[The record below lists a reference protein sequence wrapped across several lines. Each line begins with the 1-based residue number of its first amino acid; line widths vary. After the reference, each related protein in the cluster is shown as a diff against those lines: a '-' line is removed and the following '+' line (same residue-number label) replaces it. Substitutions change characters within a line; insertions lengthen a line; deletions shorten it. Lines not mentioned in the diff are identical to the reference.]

1 MYEIKYNISVLGSG
15 AWGTAL
21 AQLISKNNSVLMWVK
36 EKSVKNDINQNHL
49 NKKYLPGIK
58 LNKKIIGTNNLDDLK
73 YSEIIF
79 LTVPVQYMS
88 SILKKIKKII
98 KKNVIFVCCSKGIE
112 MNSLRLPSQIVAS
125 YFPKHSIAVLSG
137 PNFAEEVS
145 RSMPAATLIASNKMA
160 TSKKIASIVQT
171 KLFRPYISDD
181 VIGSQIAGATKN
193 VYAIA
198 CGIVEGKKFGKN
210 AVASI
215 ISRSFAEV
223 SRLNKSMKAKPE
235 TLSGLSGMGDLFLT
249 CSSKK
254 SRNFRLGIDLA
265 KGMTL
270 NSIIKKNSSIAEG
283 VFTARAL
290 KQMSNKKKLN
300 LPIAETVYQIL
311 YRKKD
316 IDYAIEELLNRPIT
330 AE

>member
-1 MYEIKYNISVLGSG
+1 MSEIKNNISIIGSG

-21 AQLISKNNSVLMWVK
+21 AQLISKNKRVLIWVK
-36 EKSVKNDINQNHL
+36 EKSVKNDINQNHQ
-49 NKKYLPGIK
+49 NRKYLPRVK
-58 LNKKIIGTNNLDDLK
+58 LSKKIISTNNLEDLK
-73 YSEIIF
+73 NSEIIF

-88 SILKKIKKII
+88 SILKKIKKIV
-98 KKNVIFVCCSKGIE
+98 KSNVIFVCCSKGIE
-112 MNSLRLPSQIVAS
+112 MNSLKLPSQIVSS

-137 PNFAEEVS
+137 PNFAEEIS
-145 RSMPAATLIASNKMA
+145 RNMPAATLIASNKIA

-171 KLFRPYISDD
+171 KLFRPYVSDD

-223 SRLNKSMKAKPE
+223 SRLNKSMRAKPE

-254 SRNFRLGIDLA
+254 SRNFKLGLDLA
-265 KGMTL
+265 SGMSL
-270 NSIIKKNSSIAEG
+270 SSIINKNSSIAEG

-330 AE
+330 SE

>member
-1 MYEIKYNISVLGSG
+1 MSKIENHISVLGSG

-21 AQLISKNNSVLMWVK
+21 AQLMSKKNNVLMWVK
-36 EKSVKNDINQNHL
+36 EKTVKTDINQNHL
-49 NKKYLPGIK
+49 NKKFLPGVK
-58 LNKKIIGTNNLDDLK
+58 LSKNILVTNDLEDLRN
-73 YSEIIF
+73 SEIIF
-79 LTVPVQYMS
+79 ITIPVQYMS
-88 SILKKIKKII
+88 SILKKIRKIV
-98 KKNVIFVCCSKGIE
+98 KRNVIFVCCSKGIE
-112 MNSLRLPSQIVAS
+112 MNTLKLPSQIVAS

-145 RSMPAATLIASNKMA
+145 KNMPTATLIASNKIA
-160 TSKKIASIVQT
+160 TSKKIASIVKT
-171 KLFRPYISDD
+171 KLFRPYVSDD

-198 CGIVEGKKFGKN
+198 CGVVEGKKFGKN

-215 ISRSFAEV
+215 ISRSFAEI
-223 SRLNKSMKAKPE
+223 SRLNKSMRARPE

-254 SRNFRLGIDLA
+254 SRNFKLGLDLA
-265 KGMTL
+265 SGMSL
-270 NSIIKKNSSIAEG
+270 SSIIKKNSSIAEG

-290 KQMSNKKKLN
+290 KQMSLKKKLN

-316 IDYAIEELLNRPIT
+316 IDYAIEELLNRPIGR
-330 AE
+330 E

>member
-1 MYEIKYNISVLGSG
+1 MSEIKNHISILGSG

-21 AQLISKNNSVLMWVK
+21 AQLLSKKSSVMMWVK
-36 EKSVKNDINQNHL
+36 EKTVKNDINQYHQ
-49 NKKYLPGIK
+49 NKKFLPGLK
-58 LNKKIIGTNNLDDLK
+58 LNKNIIGTNNLEDLK

-88 SILKKIKKII
+88 SILKKIKKIV

-112 MNSLRLPSQIVAS
+112 MNNLRLPSQIVTS
-125 YFPKHSIAVLSG
+125 HFPNHNIAVLSG
-137 PNFAEEVS
+137 PNFAEEIS
-145 RSMPAATLIASNKMA
+145 RNMPAATLIASSKIA

-181 VIGSQIAGATKN
+181 VIGSQVAGATKN

-215 ISRSFAEV
+215 ISRSFAEI
-223 SRLNKSMKAKPE
+223 SRLNKSMKAKTE
-235 TLSGLSGMGDLFLT
+235 TLSGLSGMGDLVLT
-249 CSSKK
+249 CTSKK
-254 SRNFRLGIDLA
+254 SRNFKLGLDLA
-265 KGMTL
+265 SGMSL
-270 NSIIKKNSSIAEG
+270 NAIIKKNSSIAEG

-290 KQMSNKKKLN
+290 RQMTLKKKLN

-311 YRKKD
+311 YRKKN
-316 IDYAIEELLNRPIT
+316 IDHAIEELLNRPIGR
-330 AE
+330 E

>member
-1 MYEIKYNISVLGSG
+1 MPNTDLKISVLGSG

-21 AQLISKNNSVLMWVK
+21 AQLMSKEREVLMWVK
-36 EKSVKNDINQNHL
+36 EKTVKIDINQNHQ
-49 NKKYLPGIK
+49 NTKYLPGIK
-58 LNKKIIGTNNLDDLK
+58 LNKNIISSNSLEDLVN
-73 YSEIIF
+73 SDIIF
-79 LTVPVQYMS
+79 LTTPVQYMAP
-88 SILKKIKKII
+88 ILKKVKKII
-98 KKNVIFVCCSKGIE
+98 KSNVIFVCCSKGIE
-112 MNSLRLPSQIVAS
+112 MNTLKLPSQIVAS
-125 YFPKHSIAVLSG
+125 YFPKQSIAVLSG

-145 RSMPAATLIASNKMA
+145 RNMPAATLIASNQIS
-160 TSKKIASIVQT
+160 TSKKIASVVQT

-198 CGIVEGKKFGKN
+198 CGVVEGKKFGKN

-223 SRLNKSMKAKPE
+223 SRLNKSMRAKPE

-254 SRNFRLGIDLA
+254 SRNFKLGLDLA
-265 KGMTL
+265 SGMSL
-270 NSIIKKNSSIAEG
+270 SSIVNKNASIAEG

-290 KQMSNKKKLN
+290 KQISLKRKLN

-311 YRKKD
+311 YRKKN
-316 IDYAIEELLNRPIT
+316 IDHAIEELLNRPIGR
-330 AE
+330 E